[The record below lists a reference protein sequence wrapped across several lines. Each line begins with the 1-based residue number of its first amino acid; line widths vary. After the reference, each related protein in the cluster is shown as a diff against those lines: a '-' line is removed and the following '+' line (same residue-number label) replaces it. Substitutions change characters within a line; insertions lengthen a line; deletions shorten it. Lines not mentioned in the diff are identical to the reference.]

1 MAKVLG
7 RYHIIS
13 ELGRGGMGVVYKAV
27 DPKLERF
34 IAIKCL
40 SDELSEDEITV
51 TRFLREARNVA
62 ALNHPHIAQ
71 IFLADEDEGRP
82 YFVMEFIDGES
93 LAERLAR
100 DKRLMPEQARRIII
114 ESAEALKAAHEE
126 NIVHRDIKPG
136 NIMID
141 RRGRAI
147 LTDFG
152 IASIVHPDQQPKISK
167 YIMGTPGYLPPEVM
181 TGQPADH
188 RGDIFALGAVYYE
201 MLAGKRLVP
210 GRDIEDTARTLLAS
224 DFPVLADLD
233 EKIDQSTFGVL
244 GRMLAQDPGKRYQ
257 DYDALLADLAS
268 EPVENAV
275 ASAKAPAVAV
285 NTSDEPTRLASSGA
299 ISAAAAQAANE
310 PPPTEAVNPAA
321 TPPPTTAGAKP
332 PAAGKQ
338 GGGLG
343 LVIGLAAGL
352 FLLVGA
358 SVASLAFLMPE
369 RWDQVTAMLASPFA
383 GEAEDAAISP
393 EPMSSSDATLAAD
406 LPLVDRVDMYGG
418 SRTGDEDIDVRT
430 TDDAS
435 LVEVG
440 DGEPGR
446 VDAGPGESDAGD
458 SGFGETV
465 GATPG
470 ESAIAAADAPVDP
483 DEDAATESLSAA
495 SARVVEESA
504 EDDARMRARQSSA
517 VTGTA
522 PDMPDADAEGSSPA
536 VASASGDDQRLVV
549 ASAVGESAPQP
560 AAVREATA
568 PPPRPAAPAAVQ
580 PKGVLVV
587 GVGDPVFVDPMVR
600 EIEEALRADGHD
612 IIERGFVSGLSGL
625 VGGGD
630 VDLAGLS
637 RAATQAGARW
647 AVIARAM
654 PAGQRQLEYYG
665 RTDTAY
671 TVQVETITYDLTARR
686 RIDASELEQFE
697 YTVLSA
703 TRQARDSVA
712 PQLARISARLSD

>member
-100 DKRLMPEQARRIII
+100 DKRLMPEHARRIII
-114 ESAEALKAAHEE
+114 AAAEALKPAHEE

-152 IASIVHPDQQPKISK
+152 IASIVHPDQQPKVSK

-201 MLAGKRLVP
+201 MLTGRRLVP

-233 EKIDQSTFGVL
+233 EQIDEVTFGVL
-244 GRMLAQDPGKRYQ
+244 GRMLAQDPAKRYQ
-257 DYDALLADLAS
+257 DYDSLLADLKQESAS
-268 EPVENAV
+268 PAAAAV
-275 ASAKAPAVAV
+275 RQAAPP
-285 NTSDEPTRLASSGA
+285 TGDEPTRLAESGRVLA
-299 ISAAAAQAANE
+299 SASAE
-310 PPPTEAVNPAA
+310 MPPTEAVNPGA
-321 TPPPTTAGAKP
+321 TAP
-332 PAAGKQ
+332 PATASSAPPSPRR

-343 LVIGLAAGL
+343 LFFGLAAAL
-352 FLLVGA
+352 FLLGGA
-358 SVASLAFLMPE
+358 AVASLVILMPE
-369 RWDQVTAMLASPFA
+369 RFEPVTALFSATSAPE
-383 GEAEDAAISP
+383 GEAPEQAASESPAP
-393 EPMSSSDATLAAD
+393 EPFPAAD
-406 LPLVDRVDMYGG
+406 LELVDRIAMRPSAEEAAQAPD
-418 SRTGDEDIDVRT
+418 DHQAEDI
-430 TDDAS
+430 
-435 LVEVG
+435 G
-440 DGEPGR
+440 DGGHWS
-446 VDAGPGESDAGD
+446 SD
-458 SGFGETV
+458 
-465 GATPG
+465 
-470 ESAIAAADAPVDP
+470 ESAAAALAEAEAELEPP
-483 DEDAATESLSAA
+483 LSAA
-495 SARVVEESA
+495 SALLADEPGQTA
-504 EDDARMRARQSSA
+504 ERAST
-517 VTGTA
+517 VPPTA
-522 PDMPDADAEGSSPA
+522 SPADAP
-536 VASASGDDQRLVV
+536 LVV
-549 ASAVGESAPQP
+549 AEPRTEEMDQSLAMVRTPERP
-560 AAVREATA
+560 ARRIEPEVERRPA
-568 PPPRPAAPAAVQ
+568 PPG
-580 PKGVLVV
+580 GVLVL
-587 GVGDPVFVDPMVR
+587 GMGDPVFVDPVVR

-612 IIERGFVSGLSGL
+612 IVERGFV
-625 VGGGD
+625 
-630 VDLAGLS
+630 AGLS
-637 RAATQAGARW
+637 RLLADSELDLSALSRAAIDAGAGF
-647 AVIARAM
+647 AVVARAM
-654 PAGQRQLEYYG
+654 PAGQRQLHYHG

-671 TVQVETITYDLTARR
+671 TVQFETVTYDLAARR
-686 RIDASELEQFE
+686 RIDASELEQIE
-697 YTVLSA
+697 YTALSA
-703 TRQARDSVA
+703 TRLARESIA
-712 PQLARISARLSD
+712 RQLPRISAHLDH

>member
-152 IASIVHPDQQPKISK
+152 IASIVHPDQQPKVSK

-201 MLAGKRLVP
+201 MLAGRRLVP

-233 EKIDQSTFGVL
+233 EQIDEVTFGVL
-244 GRMLAQDPGKRYQ
+244 GRMLAQDPAKRYQ
-257 DYDALLADLAS
+257 DYDALLADLQQESAS
-268 EPVENAV
+268 PAAAAV
-275 ASAKAPAVAV
+275 RKLAPP
-285 NTSDEPTRLASSGA
+285 TGDEPTRLAESGRVLA
-299 ISAAAAQAANE
+299 SASAE
-310 PPPTEAVNPAA
+310 MPPTEAVNPGA
-321 TPPPTTAGAKP
+321 TAPPITASTAPPP
-332 PAAGKQ
+332 Q
-338 GGGLG
+338 RRGGGLG
-343 LVIGLAAGL
+343 LFFGLAAAL
-352 FLLVGA
+352 LLLVGA
-358 SVASLAFLMPE
+358 AVASLVILMPE
-369 RWDQVTAMLASPFA
+369 RFEPVTALFSASSAP
-383 GEAEDAAISP
+383 EAEAPEQTATESPAP
-393 EPMSSSDATLAAD
+393 EPFPTAD
-406 LPLVDRVDMYGG
+406 LELVDRIAMRPSAEEPAV
-418 SRTGDEDIDVRT
+418 ELADVS
-430 TDDAS
+430 S
-435 LVEVG
+435 LEPRAG
-440 DGEPGR
+440 DGGDR
-446 VDAGPGESDAGD
+446 LSD
-458 SGFGETV
+458 
-465 GATPG
+465 
-470 ESAIAAADAPVDP
+470 ESAAAALADADVEPETP
-483 DEDAATESLSAA
+483 LSAA
-495 SARVVEESA
+495 SARLADEPGQLADQVSNRVSTEPP
-504 EDDARMRARQSSA
+504 
-517 VTGTA
+517 TA
-522 PDMPDADAEGSSPA
+522 SPA
-536 VASASGDDQRLVV
+536 DTPAVVSEARTDELDQSLAMVRTP
-549 ASAVGESAPQP
+549 ERP
-560 AAVREATA
+560 ARRIEPEVERRPA
-568 PPPRPAAPAAVQ
+568 PPA
-580 PKGVLVV
+580 GILVL
-587 GVGDPVFVDPMVR
+587 GMGDPVFVDPVVR

-612 IIERGFVSGLSGL
+612 IVERGFVGGLSRL
-625 VGGGD
+625 LAD
-630 VDLAGLS
+630 SELDLSALS
-637 RAATQAGARW
+637 RAAIDAGAGF
-647 AVIARAM
+647 AVVARAM
-654 PAGQRQLEYYG
+654 PAGQRQLHYHG

-671 TVQVETITYDLTARR
+671 TVQFETVTYDLAARR
-686 RIDASELEQFE
+686 RIDASELEQIE
-697 YTVLSA
+697 YTALSA
-703 TRQARDSVA
+703 TRLARESIA
-712 PQLARISARLSD
+712 RQLPRISARLDH

>member
-100 DKRLMPEQARRIII
+100 DKRLMPEQALRIVI

-244 GRMLAQDPGKRYQ
+244 GRMLAQDPNKRYQ
-257 DYDALLADLAS
+257 DYDALLADLAR
-268 EPVENAV
+268 EPVAAV
-275 ASAKAPAVAV
+275 ASAAAPAAV
-285 NTSDEPTRLASSGA
+285 TGDEPTRLAASGS
-299 ISAAAAQAANE
+299 IAAAAVDAGTE

-321 TPPPTTAGAKP
+321 TPPPTTASSGP
-332 PAAGKQ
+332 PSAGSK

-343 LVIGLAAGL
+343 LFLGLAAGL
-352 FLLVGA
+352 FLLVGGA
-358 SVASLAFLMPE
+358 VASLIFLMPE
-369 RWDQVTAMLASPFA
+369 QWGQVTAMVASPFS
-383 GEAEDAAISP
+383 GQAEDDAPTPA
-393 EPMSSSDATLAAD
+393 EPPRSAESGLAAD
-406 LPLVDRVDMYGG
+406 LPLAERDDWTETAATSEHDETGSAADIDRADSTLSGLGAVEQDSRDTDRV
-418 SRTGDEDIDVRT
+418 V
-430 TDDAS
+430 
-435 LVEVG
+435 
-440 DGEPGR
+440 
-446 VDAGPGESDAGD
+446 
-458 SGFGETV
+458 
-465 GATPG
+465 
-470 ESAIAAADAPVDP
+470 AADATQVEEAPAVETISAAAARLVDTP
-483 DEDAATESLSAA
+483 TEMERAEADAPTTSQEPSAAVAAATPSQSEAPAPSTRSGRAFDGQA
-495 SARVVEESA
+495 DESA
-504 EDDARMRARQSSA
+504 DDR
-517 VTGTA
+517 
-522 PDMPDADAEGSSPA
+522 P
-536 VASASGDDQRLVV
+536 LVV
-549 ASAVGESAPQP
+549 AAVPRAAEP
-560 AAVREATA
+560 AAAAETTMPA
-568 PPPRPAAPAAVQ
+568 PRPAAPAVA
-580 PKGVLVV
+580 PPAGVLVV

-600 EIEEALRADGHD
+600 EIEQALRADGHD
-612 IIERGFVSGLSGL
+612 IVERGFVSGLSGL
-625 VGGGD
+625 VGGSD

-637 RAATQAGARW
+637 RAATQAGARF
-647 AVIARAM
+647 AVVARAM

-686 RIDASELEQFE
+686 RIDASDLEQIE
-697 YTVLSA
+697 YTVLNA

-712 PQLARISARLSD
+712 PQLTRISARLQD